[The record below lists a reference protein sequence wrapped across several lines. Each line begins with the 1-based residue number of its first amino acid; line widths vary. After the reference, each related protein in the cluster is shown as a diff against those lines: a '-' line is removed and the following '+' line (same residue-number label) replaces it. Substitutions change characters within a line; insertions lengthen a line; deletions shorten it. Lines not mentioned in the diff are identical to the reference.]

1 MFFKKDVLLAQEYL
15 GFLLL
20 NMFDLFLTGLIFRLH
35 GDEANGIAVFIM
47 EHYGLAGFAIYKFLL
62 VLVVVLACE
71 GISLSSIRK
80 SRIIITAGCLVY
92 LMVVFWECFLVTTHL
107 YPKPAEP
114 EEISSSANA
123 APNNGVDPRWANAL
137 APHKRGDKVRRNP
150 GNPGN
155 APQGPG
161 QNVNPVVGG
170 DKGNQNVPRP
180 SGNL

>member
-92 LMVVFWECFLVTTHL
+92 LLVVFWECFLITTHL
-107 YPKPAEP
+107 YPKPADP
-114 EEISSSANA
+114 EEISIGAPANSHA
-123 APNNGVDPRWANAL
+123 LDSLDPS
-137 APHKRGDKVRRNP
+137 KRKHSIRRNP
-150 GNPGN
+150 SHPGN
-155 APQGPG
+155 VPQSDG
-161 QNVNPVVGG
+161 
-170 DKGNQNVPRP
+170 
-180 SGNL
+180 